1 MFGHSDHLN
10 SNDDG
15 YIKIGLGGITITFY
29 IVSSYQNKFP
39 LGIHFECNGKVSFQ
53 FSNLESNSIG
63 YDFHS
68 MCFNSIQ
75 LNMNSIEY

>member
-29 IVSSYQNKFP
+29 IVSSYQNKIFTW
-39 LGIHFECNGKVSFQ
+39 
-53 FSNLESNSIG
+53 NL
-63 YDFHS
+63 
-68 MCFNSIQ
+68 
-75 LNMNSIEY
+75 L